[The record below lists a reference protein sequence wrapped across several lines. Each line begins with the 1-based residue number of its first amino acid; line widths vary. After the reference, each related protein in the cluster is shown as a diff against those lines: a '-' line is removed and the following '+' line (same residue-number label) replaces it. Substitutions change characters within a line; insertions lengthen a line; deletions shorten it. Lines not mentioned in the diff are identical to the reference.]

1 MNKQRLLEL
10 AGTLEEN
17 IATHSKEYQYI
28 RQAQNH
34 VDQYNMAK
42 DPDEA
47 LHHVAEAVQELIHY
61 IEETMEGHL

>member
-1 MNKQRLLEL
+1 MDKQRLLEL
-10 AGTLEEN
+10 AGALEEN

-34 VDQYNMAK
+34 VDQYNMAS
-42 DPDEA
+42 DNDEA
-47 LHHVAEAVQELIHY
+47 IHHVAEAVQELIHY